1 MPNARVH
8 RIEYVFAHF
17 KFGASPQS
25 RSVML
30 GELGEFNLQ
39 QKPSYPRR
47 FYSRVETRVDVWV
60 YWGLKGREETSR
72 VRDLSMGG
80 LCVETT
86 KSTAVGA
93 SVKLDFLV
101 QEGRIGAE
109 AVVRQVK
116 SGGLG
121 LKLSA
126 MGNEDQKRLRA
137 LIARLRK

>member
-30 GELGEFNLQ
+30 GEFNLQ

-60 YWGLKGREETSR
+60 YWSFKGREETSR
-72 VRDLSMGG
+72 VRDLSLGG
-80 LCVETT
+80 LFVETA
-86 KSTAVGA
+86 KPTAEGA

-109 AVVRQVK
+109 AIVRHVK

-137 LIARLRK
+137 LLARLRK